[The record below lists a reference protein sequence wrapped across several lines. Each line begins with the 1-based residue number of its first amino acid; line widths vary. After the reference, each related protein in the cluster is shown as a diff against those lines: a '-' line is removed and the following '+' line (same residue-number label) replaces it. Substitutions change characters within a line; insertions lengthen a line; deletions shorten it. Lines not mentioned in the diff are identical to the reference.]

1 MITHTANMA
10 TTVTRNGGQEEKK
23 GGGRKRRDD
32 ARYAEAREIFYNP
45 EIITER
51 DVTKQ
56 SVARIKFL
64 NLTQIPV

>member
-23 GGGRKRRDD
+23 GEGRKKRDD

-51 DVTKQ
+51 DITKQ
-56 SVARIKFL
+56 SQSRESNSRI
-64 NLTQIPV
+64 